1 MQPPSARHVLVIDQG
16 TTSTRAI
23 VFDADVVPVATT
35 QQEFAQIYPRPG
47 WVEHDPEEIW
57 ASVLATAR
65 QALRSAGLTESGIAA
80 LGIANQRETVV
91 VWDRRTGHAIHNAI
105 VWQDRR
111 TVEMCER
118 LERAGYGGLI
128 AERSGLLLDPYFAA
142 TKVSWLLDSVD
153 GARAAAE
160 AGHLAFGTVDSFL
173 LWRLTDGAV
182 HATDA
187 TNASR
192 TLLFDIH
199 RGVWDDDL
207 LRLFGIPRAML
218 PEVRDSAGMFGTVA
232 AAHFG
237 APIAIRGIAGDQ
249 QAALIGQG
257 CFRPGMVKSTYGTG
271 CFALLNTGQ
280 QAIASSHR
288 LVTTIAYQLDG
299 VRTYALEGSIFVA
312 GAAVQWLRDGLG
324 LIASADET
332 GALAAAADPLQQVY
346 MVPAFVGLGAPH
358 WDSEARALL
367 TGMTRGT
374 TRRELARAVL
384 ECVAYQTRDLLDAM
398 QADLGH
404 GWSDEVLTVIR
415 VDGGMSASDWTM
427 QFLADI
433 LAAPVDRPSCLESTA
448 VGAAYLAGMAAG
460 LYPDA
465 EMFAAGWSGERRF
478 EPSMPAVE
486 RDAKYRGWQ
495 DAVARAVL
503 RP

>member
-1 MQPPSARHVLVIDQG
+1 MARHILVIDQG
-16 TTSTRAI
+16 TTSTRSM
-23 VFDADVVPVATT
+23 VFDSDVAPVATA
-35 QQEFAQIYPRPG
+35 QQEFGQIYPRPG

-57 ASVLATAR
+57 TTVLATAR
-65 QALRSAGLTESGIAA
+65 QALRSAGLAASDIAA

-91 VWDRRTGHAIHNAI
+91 VWDRRSGRPIHNAI

-111 TVEMCER
+111 TAKVCER
-118 LERAGYGGLI
+118 LERAGHHARI
-128 AERSGLLLDPYFAA
+128 AERSGLRLDPYFSA
-142 TKVSWLLDSVD
+142 TKIGWLLDNVD
-153 GARAAAE
+153 GAREAAV

-182 HATDA
+182 HSTDA

-199 RGVWDDDL
+199 RGVWDEDL
-207 LRLFGIPRAML
+207 LKLFGIPPAML
-218 PEVRDSAGMFGTVA
+218 PTVRDSAGMFGTT
-232 AAHFG
+232 AHLG
-237 APIAIRGIAGDQ
+237 GPISVRGIAGDQ
-249 QAALIGQG
+249 QAALIGQA
-257 CFRPGMVKSTYGTG
+257 CFLPGMVKSTYGTG
-271 CFALLNTGQ
+271 CFALLNTGREP
-280 QAIASSHR
+280 IASRHR
-288 LVTTIAYQLDG
+288 LITTVAYQLDG

-332 GALAAAADPLQQVY
+332 GTLAAESDPMQQVY

-374 TRRELARAVL
+374 TRRELARAAL
-384 ECVAYQTRDLLDAM
+384 ECVAYQTRDLIDAM
-398 QADLGH
+398 QADLGD
-404 GWSDEVLTVIR
+404 GWSDEAPTVIR

-433 LAAPVDRPSCLESTA
+433 LAAPVDRPSCLETTA

-460 LYPDA
+460 LYPNA
-465 EMFAAGWSGERRF
+465 ETFAAGWRGERRF
-478 EPSMPAVE
+478 QPAMAAADRE
-486 RDAKYRGWQ
+486 TKYRGWQ
-495 DAVARAVL
+495 DAVARTLL